1 MINKTSR
8 LASKWDITNAPSCQ
22 HDVRFLGVFDIA
34 AMVVD
39 SLRMSRSDALQQI
52 DEMRDD
58 ECGEGEHDR
67 HGVIIIELMGV
78 DVGL

>member
-1 MINKTSR
+1 MNNKT
-8 LASKWDITNAPSCQ
+8 LAHVSKRNITNVTFAQ
-22 HDVRFLGVFDIA
+22 DVVRTSGVFDIA
-34 AMVVD
+34 AVVVD
-39 SLRMSRSDALQQI
+39 PLRMCRIQALQQI